1 MALLPSHRG
10 LKGLAQY
17 LAKVCGKPVLY
28 PSGNPKK
35 LINSFNAILPT
46 RILRLMLGSSG
57 DACPKLII
65 EGTVVLLV
73 FSICSMSARF
83 LVLLYGA

>member
-10 LKGLAQY
+10 LEGLAQY
-17 LAKVCGKPVLY
+17 LAKVCCRPVLY
-28 PSGNPKK
+28 PSGSHKK
-35 LINSFNAILPT
+35 TNERLNAILQT
-46 RILRLMLGSSG
+46 RILRLMLARSG
-57 DACPKLII
+57 DACPKFIT

-73 FSICSMSARF
+73 FSICSVSASF

>member
-10 LKGLAQY
+10 LESLAQY
-17 LAKVCGKPVLY
+17 LAKVCCKPVLY
-28 PSGNPKK
+28 PSGSHKK
-35 LINSFNAILPT
+35 LINGFNAILQT
-46 RILRLMLGSSG
+46 RILRLMLASSG
-57 DACPKLII
+57 DTCLKLIT

-73 FSICSMSARF
+73 FSICSVSARF